1 MKNERLFV
9 DYLED
14 ILDSINK
21 ISMFIDGV
29 SQEMFI
35 RDEKTVYAV
44 IRSLEIIGE
53 AAKKVPEN
61 IRSKYPKIPW
71 REMTGMRDKLIHD
84 YIGVDL
90 MVVWRTIQE
99 DIPGIEK
106 DICEIVDIEK

>member
-29 SQEMFI
+29 SQEMFL

-53 AAKKVPEN
+53 AAKKIPEK
-61 IRSKYPKIPW
+61 IRTKYPKLPW

-90 MVVWRTIQE
+90 EVVWRTIQE

-106 DICEIVDIEK
+106 DIREIVDIEK